1 MRERKKKLA
10 EEKTELVAYVDA
22 SRRCVTDA
30 MGQKVGFCLL
40 PKVLSYQPK
49 ILLHFLFERIFSHFL
64 DLLFHF
70 HPLLYAMPC
79 EIVHCCFKL
88 RTLSPVKN
96 LRGDILKHRT
106 RMKDEAL
113 EEGDFLVSADQVL
126 SLA

>member
-1 MRERKKKLA
+1 M
-10 EEKTELVAYVDA
+10 
-22 SRRCVTDA
+22 
-30 MGQKVGFCLL
+30 
-40 PKVLSYQPK
+40 
-49 ILLHFLFERIFSHFL
+49 FSHFL

-70 HPLLYAMPC
+70 HPLLYAKPC
-79 EIVHCCFKL
+79 EIVHCFFKL

-113 EEGDFLVSADQVL
+113 EEGDFLVSAVQVL

>member
-1 MRERKKKLA
+1 MCHGRHGA
-10 EEKTELVAYVDA
+10 ESRILFVTVSLVIA
-22 SRRCVTDA
+22 
-30 MGQKVGFCLL
+30 
-40 PKVLSYQPK
+40 K
-49 ILLHFLFERIFSHFL
+49 ILLFFLFGRMFSHFL

-70 HPLLYAMPC
+70 HPLLYAKPC
-79 EIVHCCFKL
+79 EIVHCFLKL

-113 EEGDFLVSADQVL
+113 EEGDFLVSAVQVL